1 MQNNGLNNY
10 NNIDSFSGNGG
21 IIMQSNRL
29 YNYYE
34 MNAFCKNEGI
44 ATEFFITE
52 INKRHRIRRGLGLLY
67 ALFTKS

>member
-10 NNIDSFSGNGG
+10 HNIDSFSDNGG
-21 IIMQSNRL
+21 IIMQRNGLSNF
-29 YNYYE
+29 YE

-52 INKRHRIRRGLGLLY
+52 INRKHRVRKGLGLLY
-67 ALFTKS
+67 SLFIKS